1 MSFNLTRLNEDI
13 FLDSFITGKDNDSLG
28 RWLRDKARKLQEE
41 DTCVVWVLCKE
52 NSSEPLGY
60 FALTSTNV
68 PTTSILKRDRYHFP
82 ENGSLLAAYDHHPAL
97 LLGKFAL
104 HADCAGKSS
113 LGPLLMAHV
122 FSKAATVSEIIGVRY
137 IILHT
142 QVKSVANYYQREYG
156 FASLHSSQDS
166 IFPMY
171 KTISAAR
178 EAIIHFSP

>member
-1 MSFNLTRLNEDI
+1 MSFHLTRLNEDI

-41 DTCVVWVLCKE
+41 DTCVVWVLCQE

-68 PTTSILKRDRYHFP
+68 PTTSVLKRDRYHFP

-104 HADCAGKSS
+104 HADYAGKSS

-122 FSKAATVSEIIGVRY
+122 FSKAAAVSEIIGVRY
-137 IILHT
+137 IILQT

-156 FASLHSSQDS
+156 FTSLHSSQAS
-166 IFPMY
+166 TFPMY

-178 EAIIHFSP
+178 EAITHFLP

>member
-1 MSFNLTRLNEDI
+1 MSFNLTRLNDDI
-13 FLDSFITGKDNDSLG
+13 FLDSFITRKDNDSLG
-28 RWLRDKARKLQEE
+28 KWLRNKARKLQEE

-60 FALTSTNV
+60 FALTSTCV
-68 PTTSILKRDRYHFP
+68 PTRSILKRDRYHFP

-104 HADCAGKSS
+104 HADYAGKSS

-122 FSKAATVSEIIGVRY
+122 FSKATTVSETIGVRY

-156 FASLHSSQDS
+156 FTSLHSSQDS
-166 IFPMY
+166 NFPMY

-178 EAIIHFSP
+178 EAITYFSP